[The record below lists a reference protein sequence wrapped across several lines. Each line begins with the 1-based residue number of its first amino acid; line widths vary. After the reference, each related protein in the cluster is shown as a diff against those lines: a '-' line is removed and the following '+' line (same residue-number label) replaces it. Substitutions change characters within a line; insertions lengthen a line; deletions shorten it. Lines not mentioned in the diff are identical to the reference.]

1 MIGGG
6 LKHISGLIA
15 GIILMVVGM
24 YVVVALIPGVNTTVA
39 TITTPTYQVGV
50 TGLTGL
56 YTILIAVAGI
66 MMAVNSM
73 KW

>member
-1 MIGGG
+1 
-6 LKHISGLIA
+6 
-15 GIILMVVGM
+15 MVIGM

-56 YTILIAVAGI
+56 YTLLIAVAGV
-66 MMAVNSM
+66 MLVLNGM